1 MELIQVTDEIYAAS
15 QRLSK
20 SADALFELGRE
31 RAETERDYRSRLAQE
46 MMRLKAEGLQVTLI
60 PDVARGNLSEYLFKR
75 DLAEVRF
82 KAGIEAADAIKVQV
96 SALQTIIKYQSE
108 L

>member
-1 MELIQVTDEIYAAS
+1 MELVQVTDEIYAAS

-31 RAETERDYRSRLAQE
+31 RAETERDYRSKLAQE

-60 PDVARGNLSEYLFKR
+60 PDVARGNLSEHLFKR

-96 SALQTIIKYQSE
+96 SALQSVLKYQSE
-108 L
+108 V

>member
-31 RAETERDYRSRLAQE
+31 RAETERDYRSKLAQE

-60 PDVARGNLSEYLFKR
+60 PDVARGNLADHLFKR

-96 SALQTIIKYQSE
+96 SALQSVLKYQSE
-108 L
+108 V